1 MFLREVRSRSL
12 FEQMTG
18 RGTRVVTATELK
30 AVTPDAEAKT
40 HFIIVD
46 AVGAC
51 ETDLVDTHPL
61 EKKPSVSFEKL
72 LDAVAFGN
80 REKDVLSSLASRLAR
95 LDRQLNKE
103 DQQIIA
109 GVAGGKPLAAIT
121 HGLVDALDPDNQI
134 EAARKATGVEEPP
147 PEAIEKAA
155 AALLAEAAKP
165 LATNPALRNKLIE
178 LKKSYEQTI
187 DTITKDEVLEAGFSA
202 AAKDKARTVVES
214 FEKFIQEHK
223 DEITALQI
231 LYSRPYSQRLTLKGI
246 KDLAAVIEK
255 PPRGWTPQVL
265 WRAYET
271 LEKSNVRSAGG
282 KVLADIV
289 SLVRFALHQ
298 ESELRP
304 FHDQV
309 NERFS
314 EWLIQQEKKGRK
326 FTDEQRQ
333 WLEAIRDHIAAS
345 LAISM
350 DDFDYVPFAQRG
362 GLGKANQVFGEDLG
376 PLLNEMNEVLA
387 A

>member
-1 MFLREVRSRSL
+1 L
-12 FEQMTG
+12 
-18 RGTRVVTATELK
+18 
-30 AVTPDAEAKT
+30 
-40 HFIIVD
+40 
-46 AVGAC
+46 
-51 ETDLVDTHPL
+51 
-61 EKKPSVSFEKL
+61 
-72 LDAVAFGN
+72 
-80 REKDVLSSLASRLAR
+80 DVLSLNPGNGVRIHLAASGRAPALLAR

-103 DQQIIA
+103 DQQLIA
-109 GVAGGKPLAAIT
+109 GVAGGKPLTAIT
-121 HGLVDALDPDNQI
+121 HGLVDALDPNNQI
-134 EAARKATGVEEPP
+134 QGARKAKGVEEPP

-155 AALLAEAAKP
+155 IALLAEAAKP

-178 LKKSYEQTI
+178 LRKSYEQTI

-202 AAKDKARTVVES
+202 AAKDKARSVVES

-223 DEITALQI
+223 DEITALQN

-246 KDLAAVIEK
+246 KDLASAIEK

-271 LEKSNVRSAGG
+271 LEKSKVRGTGG

-298 ESELRP
+298 EIELRP

-314 EWLIQQEKKGRK
+314 EWMAKQEKKGRK
-326 FTDEQRQ
+326 FTDEQRL
-333 WLEAIRDHIAAS
+333 WLEAIRDHIATS
-345 LAISM
+345 LLIQV

-362 GLGKANQVFGEDLG
+362 GLGKANQVFGKDLG
-376 PLLNEMNEVLA
+376 PLLNEMKEVLA

>member
-1 MFLREVRSRSL
+1 
-12 FEQMTG
+12 MTG

-30 AVTPDAEAKT
+30 AVTPDADAKT

-46 AVGAC
+46 AVGVC
-51 ETDLVDTHPL
+51 ETELVDSHPL

-109 GVAGGKPLAAIT
+109 GVAGGKPLSAIT
-121 HGLVDALDPDNQI
+121 HGLVDALDSDNQI

-155 AALLAEAAKP
+155 TALLAEAAKP

-202 AAKDKARTVVES
+202 AAKEKARSVVES

-246 KDLAAVIEK
+246 KDLASTIEK

-265 WRAYET
+265 WRPMKPWNNRTCAGQVV
-271 LEKSNVRSAGG
+271 KSWPTSFPWCGSPFIK
-282 KVLADIV
+282 KV
-289 SLVRFALHQ
+289 S
-298 ESELRP
+298 SGP
-304 FHDQV
+304 F
-309 NERFS
+309 
-314 EWLIQQEKKGRK
+314 
-326 FTDEQRQ
+326 T
-333 WLEAIRDHIAAS
+333 IR
-345 LAISM
+345 
-350 DDFDYVPFAQRG
+350 
-362 GLGKANQVFGEDLG
+362 
-376 PLLNEMNEVLA
+376 
-387 A
+387 

>member
-1 MFLREVRSRSL
+1 
-12 FEQMTG
+12 
-18 RGTRVVTATELK
+18 
-30 AVTPDAEAKT
+30 
-40 HFIIVD
+40 
-46 AVGAC
+46 
-51 ETDLVDTHPL
+51 
-61 EKKPSVSFEKL
+61 
-72 LDAVAFGN
+72 
-80 REKDVLSSLASRLAR
+80 VLSSLASRLAR

-103 DQQIIA
+103 DQKMIA
-109 GVAGGKPLAAIT
+109 NLAGGLPLSVIT
-121 HGLVDALDPDNQI
+121 HALVDALDPDVQMEVAVGVPLVGALEGAGTRPAPTDDEIQI
-134 EAARKATGVEEPP
+134 AAAR
-147 PEAIEKAA
+147 
-155 AALLAEAAKP
+155 LLAEAAKP

-187 DTITKDEVLEAGFSA
+187 DTVTKDEILEAGFSA
-202 AAKDKARTVVES
+202 AARDKARSVVES
-214 FEKFIQEHK
+214 FEKFIQEHR

-246 KDLAAVIEK
+246 KDLASTIEK
-255 PPRGWTPQVL
+255 PPRGWTALVL

-271 LEKSNVRSAGG
+271 LEKSKVHGAGG

-298 ESELRP
+298 DNELRP

-309 NERFS
+309 NERFAQ
-314 EWLIQQEKKGRK
+314 WLMQQEKKGRR

-345 LAISM
+345 LAIQV

-362 GLGKANQVFGEDLG
+362 GLGKANQVFGKDLS
-376 PLLNEMNEVLA
+376 PLLNELNQVLA

>member
-1 MFLREVRSRSL
+1 MK
-12 FEQMTG
+12 G
-18 RGTRVVTATELK
+18 RGARVVTRTELN
-30 AVTPDAEAKT
+30 AVTPDAVVKT

-51 ETDLVDTHPL
+51 ETELVDTHPL
-61 EKKPSVSFEKL
+61 ERKPSVSFGTL
-72 LDAVAFGN
+72 LNAVAYGN
-80 REKDVLSSLASRLAR
+80 REKDVLCSLASRLAR
-95 LDRQLNKE
+95 LDRQLSGE
-103 DQQIIA
+103 DRA
-109 GVAGGKPLAAIT
+109 VLENVAGGKPLSVIAR
-121 HGLVDALDPDNQI
+121 GLVDALDPETQL
-134 EAARKATGVEEPP
+134 EAACSGTGTLACATAEIP

-155 AALLAEAAKP
+155 AALLDEAAKP

-187 DTITKDEVLEAGFSA
+187 DTVTKDEVLEAGFSA
-202 AAKDKARTVVES
+202 AAKEKARTIVES

-246 KDLAAVIEK
+246 KELAAAIEK

-271 LEKSNVRSAGG
+271 LEKSRVQGAGG
-282 KVLADIV
+282 RVLADIV

-298 ESELRP
+298 ENELRP
-304 FHDQV
+304 FHDEV
-309 NERFS
+309 NERFDQ
-314 EWLIQQEKKGRK
+314 WMAQQEKKGRR

-345 LAISM
+345 LAIEM
-350 DDFDYVPFAQRG
+350 DDFDYVPFLQRG
-362 GLGKANQVFGEDLG
+362 GLGKAQQVFGEDL
-376 PLLNEMNEVLA
+376 PEMLMELNEVLVT
-387 A
+387 